1 MSARSQSRA
10 AEIAARQVE
19 SIVSAAELTAESLR
33 AEARREGETLR
44 REAEADG
51 EVIRTRAQ
59 RDAEKLAEDARR
71 RVAQIEKE
79 GHDALSLRLAAGE
92 KAANEVLAEAQ
103 AIHAGLRDL
112 GSGLTSHA
120 ERILRDIQAAHR
132 RMTGNLRSG
141 ARPSSAPRA
150 PAEPT
155 ATRPPSRPAGNGF
168 DGIEVPDWVERP

>member
-1 MSARSQSRA
+1 MSARSPSRA

-33 AEARREGETLR
+33 AEARREGEAVR

-92 KAANEVLAEAQ
+92 KAADEALAEAQ
-103 AIHAGLRDL
+103 AIHAGLREL

-120 ERILRDIQAAHR
+120 ERILRDIQGAHR
-132 RMTGNLRSG
+132 RMTADLRQG
-141 ARPSSAPRA
+141 ERPSSAPRSLSA
-150 PAEPT
+150 PA
-155 ATRPPSRPAGNGF
+155 ARPAPRPAGNGF
-168 DGIEVPDWVERP
+168 DGIDVPDWVERP